1 MANLAPLELQSARG
15 DQGVLLVHFKNIHTP
30 NLAKI
35 FADQFVY
42 QFFVSSS
49 RTSGS
54 AAELKPGTGPGLA
67 VPTA

>member
-42 QFFVSSS
+42 QFFCIQQ
-49 RTSGS
+49 
-54 AAELKPGTGPGLA
+54 
-67 VPTA
+67 